1 MDEGDASA
9 FREGDRQMTGTVTV
23 PSTSVAKPLGRRTRV
38 RLKRIN
44 SDFSKPYPPN
54 GDEKRWWDR
63 LKAAL
68 GTTSSDFVNATLVQ
82 IQNASRM
89 PSGGI
94 SETSVNAVLAFIE
107 AAEPKNEM
115 EAALA
120 IQMACTHAV
129 AMAVLSRAG
138 GAYGGD
144 RHVAMMASAG
154 ARLLNAFTAQIETMR
169 RLRGG
174 GTQII
179 RIERVEVRDGGQAV
193 IGNVKATSPPRVG

>member
-1 MDEGDASA
+1 MTDAVPTPVAPISK
-9 FREGDRQMTGTVTV
+9 
-23 PSTSVAKPLGRRTRV
+23 PSTRRTRV
-38 RLKRIN
+38 KLRRIN
-44 SDFSKPYPPN
+44 SDFSKPYPPD
-54 GDEKRWWDR
+54 GDAKRWWDR

-68 GTTSSDFVNATLVQ
+68 GTTSSNFVNATLVQ

-107 AAEPKNEM
+107 AAEPKNEI

-129 AMAVLSRAG
+129 AMAILSRAG

-144 RHVAMMASAG
+144 RHVALMASAG

-169 RLRGG
+169 RLRNG

-179 RIERVEVRDGGQAV
+179 RIERVEVSDGGQAV
-193 IGNVKATSPPRVG
+193 IGNVKATSPTREG

>member
-1 MDEGDASA
+1 
-9 FREGDRQMTGTVTV
+9 
-23 PSTSVAKPLGRRTRV
+23 V
-38 RLKRIN
+38 RLRRIN
-44 SDFSKPYPPN
+44 SDFSKPYPPD
-54 GDEKRWWDR
+54 GKQRRWWDR

-107 AAEPKNEM
+107 AAEPKNEI

-129 AMAVLSRAG
+129 AMAILSRTG

-144 RHVAMMASAG
+144 RHVAIMASAG
-154 ARLLNAFTAQIETMR
+154 ARLLNAFTAQIETMPSPER
-169 RLRGG
+169 RYADHSYRKGRG
-174 GTQII
+174 
-179 RIERVEVRDGGQAV
+179 
-193 IGNVKATSPPRVG
+193 K